1 MNTYP
6 KPGHIVCYDEFCTE
20 GLTPIRWQDDL
31 FWELVNRYGG
41 TRRYGF
47 LQRTTD
53 VTGMSGTGRVAD
65 IAETVNGKV
74 VILWHD
80 TTTIT
85 GSVSVRDSVDDVIA
99 CHGHGGATV
108 IEWELPDHG

>member
-1 MNTYP
+1 
-6 KPGHIVCYDEFCTE
+6 
-20 GLTPIRWQDDL
+20 
-31 FWELVNRYGG
+31 
-41 TRRYGF
+41 
-47 LQRTTD
+47 
-53 VTGMSGTGRVAD
+53 MSGTGRVAD